1 MNREP
6 RRKLT
11 RARQLLAPCGT
22 LPDMRKVAILALLL
36 LPIFSFA
43 IERQPNSDYRAR
55 REALAKKAGDNG
67 MFLVFA
73 GAEAEGPNA
82 IYGFHQD
89 ENYYYLTGLTDPGG
103 AVLIVPAHLTR
114 DGKTLPYSEVLF
126 LPATD
131 RTQEKWTGPKLGP
144 DSSDLKAKTGFD
156 RVVALDRMR
165 DVLMELTPAPVATV
179 YTNKSADDH
188 AFDWLHR
195 TNSFPG
201 FVHVEDGTKTIGDLR
216 AFKDAGEAT
225 LIRKAVD
232 NSVAAHFAAMKAMKP
247 GQTEHQ
253 IAALMEYEYER
264 RGSERPAYASIV
276 GSGFNSTVLHYA
288 AGPKVIQDGDIVVI
302 DVGGEYSGYAS
313 DITRTLP
320 ANGHFT
326 PRQREIYNI
335 VLGAQQ
341 AAIAA
346 FKSGESVLTGNGPNS
361 LYKVAMDYFNTHG
374 KDSHGQPLGQ
384 YFIHGLGHNVGLN
397 VHDPASEKPLAPG
410 SVFTIEPGIYIP
422 DESLGVRIEDDFW
435 VDPTGKLVMLSGA
448 LPHTAEDVEKE
459 MQNK

>member
-1 MNREP
+1 
-6 RRKLT
+6 
-11 RARQLLAPCGT
+11 
-22 LPDMRKVAILALLL
+22 MRKVALVALVLVST
-36 LPIFSFA
+36 FSFS
-43 IERQPNSDYRAR
+43 IDRQANADYHAR
-55 REALAKKAGDNG
+55 REALAQKAGNTG

-73 GAEAEGPNA
+73 GVEAEGPND
-82 IYGFHQD
+82 IYGFYQD

-103 AVLIVPAHLTR
+103 AVLIVPAHTGKY
-114 DGKTLPYSEVLF
+114 GKTVPYTEVLF
-126 LPATD
+126 LPSND

-144 DSSDLKAKTGFD
+144 DSPHLKDKTGFD
-156 RVVALDRMR
+156 RVVPLDHIR
-165 DVLMELTPAPVATV
+165 DVLMELTPAPIATV

-188 AFDWLHR
+188 AFDWLRR

-201 FVHVEDGTKTIGDLR
+201 FVHVEDGTKMIGDLR
-216 AFKDAGEAT
+216 AFKDAGEAA
-225 LIRKAVD
+225 LIRKAVE

-264 RGSERPAYASIV
+264 RGCERPAYASIV
-276 GSGFNSTVLHYA
+276 GSGFNSTILHYS
-288 AGPKVIQDGDIVVI
+288 AGPKVIEDGDIVVL
-302 DVGGEYSGYAS
+302 DVAGEYSGYAS

-326 PRQREIYNI
+326 QRQREIYDI

-346 FKSGESVLTGNGPNS
+346 FKSGQSVLTGDSPNS
-361 LYKVAMDYFNTHG
+361 LYKVAMDYINTHG

-397 VHDPASEKPLAPG
+397 VHDPAGDKPLGPG

-435 VDPTGKLVMLSGA
+435 VDPTGKLVELSGA
-448 LPHTAEDVEKE
+448 LPHTADDVEKA
-459 MQNK
+459 MKSQ